1 MDWWKKTRPAVER
14 ARKTFSSSATVPALE
29 VAPRPSFFLGAHL
42 LAGRLDRSVS
52 MLSPS
57 SHLDGPQ
64 KPTETVGTNVAIPPR
79 LDTHAHTR
87 ARPIVFFF
95 QTKQETKL
103 EYNVETIPCQQ
114 RRHRRRSMWWVHFDF
129 FFWFTIVVVSKSR
142 YDWIV

>member
-1 MDWWKKTRPAVER
+1 MEEDTAGGGTRTEDLLFFGDGAGAGSCAASFVFSRRSPSRWPARSVGVDVIAVVSPGR
-14 ARKTFSSSATVPALE
+14 AAKANRNRWNQCRNST
-29 VAPRPSFFLGAHL
+29 PSRHTHTHEH
-42 LAGRLDRSVS
+42 GRL
-52 MLSPS
+52 
-57 SHLDGPQ
+57 
-64 KPTETVGTNVAIPPR
+64 
-79 LDTHAHTR
+79 
-87 ARPIVFFF
+87 FFF